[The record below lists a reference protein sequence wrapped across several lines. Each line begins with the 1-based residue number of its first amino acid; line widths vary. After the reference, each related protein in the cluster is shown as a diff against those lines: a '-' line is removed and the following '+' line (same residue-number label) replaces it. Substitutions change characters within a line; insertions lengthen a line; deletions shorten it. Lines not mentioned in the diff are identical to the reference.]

1 MIRILLTCLVLAV
14 SVAAARSAAA
24 VDNRWLS
31 SKNEPPASTTL
42 YLEKH
47 GPPNCHKFWAVSI
60 DGVEVRLTWGRLGG
74 FGSRPWKRT
83 TSLTF
88 ETPTIARKEAIRRLK
103 VKLRNG
109 YTVKKGEAA

>member
-1 MIRILLTCLVLAV
+1 MQILLVTFLMLAV
-14 SVAAARSAAA
+14 SVAAARSAVA

-31 SKNEPPASTTL
+31 SKNERPGSTTL

-47 GPPNCHKFWAVSI
+47 GPPDSHKFWSVTI
-60 DGVEVRLTWGRLGG
+60 NGIEVRLAWGRLGG

-109 YTVKKGEAA
+109 YTVKEGGAA

>member
-1 MIRILLTCLVLAV
+1 MEEVILTILVLSALG
-14 SVAAARSAAA
+14 AAARSAA
-24 VDNRWLS
+24 VVNDRWLS
-31 SKNEPPASTTL
+31 GKNEQIASTTL

-47 GPPNCHKFWAVSI
+47 GPPNCHKFWTVSI

-88 ETPTIARKEAIRRLK
+88 DTPTIARKEAIRRLK
-103 VKLRNG
+103 VKLRKG
-109 YTVKKGEAA
+109 YVIKKGEAE